1 MILMDIQMPVLD
13 GYKAS
18 EALRKLNYTKPI
30 IALSANAF
38 TEHVSKSLDSGMNA
52 HLQKPF
58 NPKQLFQVVT
68 QFIEEDAS
76 GKQNHNG
83 VSKEA

>member
-1 MILMDIQMPVLD
+1 
-13 GYKAS
+13 
-18 EALRKLNYTKPI
+18 LRKLNYTKPI

-68 QFIEEDAS
+68 QFIEEGTS
-76 GKQNHNG
+76 GGPSPNG
-83 VSKEA
+83 IEKKA